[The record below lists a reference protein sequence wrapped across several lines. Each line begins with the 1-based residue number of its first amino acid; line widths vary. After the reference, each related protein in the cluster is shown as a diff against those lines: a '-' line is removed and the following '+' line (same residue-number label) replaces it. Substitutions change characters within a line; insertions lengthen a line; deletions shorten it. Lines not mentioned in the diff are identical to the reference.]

1 MKYRRLSDVELQE
14 LEKEFVNFLVANT
27 ITADDWLKL
36 KEIDSE
42 KAEVLI
48 ELFSDVVLDKVLRK
62 VQFVEHRGE
71 RDLIVFHCGKEEIEL
86 FGLTVSE
93 ELEVD
98 LTNEAS
104 VISMLLNS
112 EMLDGKVKSFRQT
125 KSYTKERELEVFEMI
140 QSGCL
145 ITDDSIFNTL
155 KGLY

>member
-1 MKYRRLSDVELQE
+1 MKYRRLTDPELKE

-27 ITADDWLKL
+27 ITADDWLKI
-36 KEIDSE
+36 KEFDPE

-48 ELFSDVVLDKVLRK
+48 ELFSDVVLDKVLKK
-62 VQFVEHRGE
+62 VQFIEHRDE
-71 RDLIVFHCGKEEIEL
+71 RDLIVFHCGKDEIEL

-93 ELEVD
+93 ELAID

-125 KSYTKERELEVFEMI
+125 KPYIKAREVEIFEMI

-145 ITDDSIFNTL
+145 ITDDSIYNTL

>member
-1 MKYRRLSDVELQE
+1 MKYRRLTDEELKE
-14 LEKEFVNFLVANT
+14 LEKEFVNFLVSNT
-27 ITADDWLKL
+27 ITADDWVKL
-36 KEIDSE
+36 KEFDPE

-48 ELFSDVVLDKVLRK
+48 ELFSDVVLDKVLKK
-62 VQFVEHRGE
+62 VQYIEHRGE
-71 RDLIVFHCGKEEIEL
+71 RDLIVFNCGKDEIEL

-112 EMLDGKVKSFRQT
+112 EMLDGNVKSFKQT
-125 KSYTKERELEVFEMI
+125 KAYTKEREVEIFEMI

>member
-1 MKYRRLSDVELQE
+1 MKYRRLTDPELKE

-27 ITADDWLKL
+27 ITADDWLKI
-36 KEIDSE
+36 KEFDPE

-48 ELFSDVVLDKVLRK
+48 ELFSDVVLDKVLKK
-62 VQFVEHRGE
+62 VQFIEHRDE
-71 RDLIVFHCGKEEIEL
+71 RDLIVFHCGKDEIEL

-93 ELEVD
+93 ELAID

-104 VISMLLNS
+104 VVSMLLNS

-125 KSYTKERELEVFEMI
+125 KPYIKSREVEIFEMI

-145 ITDDSIFNTL
+145 ITDDSIYNTL

>member
-1 MKYRRLSDVELQE
+1 MKYRRLTDAELKE

-27 ITADDWLKL
+27 ITADDWVKIKAL
-36 KEIDSE
+36 DPE
-42 KAEVLI
+42 KSEVLI

-62 VQFVEHRGE
+62 VQFIEHRDE
-71 RDLIVFHCGKEEIEL
+71 RDLIVFHCGKDEIEL

-125 KSYTKERELEVFEMI
+125 KPYTKARELEIFEMI

-145 ITDDSIFNTL
+145 ITDDSIYNTL

>member
-1 MKYRRLSDVELQE
+1 MKYRRLTNEELKE
-14 LEKEFVNFLVANT
+14 LEKEFINFLVANT
-27 ITADDWLKL
+27 ITADDWLKI
-36 KEIDSE
+36 KELDPE

-48 ELFSDVVLDKVLRK
+48 EMFSDVVLDKVLRK

-71 RDLIVFHCGKEEIEL
+71 RDLIIFNCGKDEIEL

-112 EMLDGKVKSFRQT
+112 EMLDGNVKSFHQT
-125 KSYTKERELEVFEMI
+125 KRYQKERELEVFEMI

-145 ITDDSIFNTL
+145 ITDDSIYNTL